1 MPRNRPGAL
10 RATAP
15 RVPLWTHEG
24 GRIDRLS
31 LPTSAAI
38 RLAEHAGGVDYHVSP
53 GNTARFLATYR
64 RFLRSHPGARLR
76 LIASECPACPGCQY
90 DDIAVVRDA
99 LQSTLLSLPLR
110 PRAELQCLLSALD
123 LEFRRRTLP
132 SLTPAR
138 GGLAWWHRRLYEGD
152 QG

>member
-38 RLAEHAGGVDYHVSP
+38 RLAEHTGGVDHHVSP

-64 RFLRSHPGARLR
+64 RFLHTSGGRLR
-76 LIASECPACPGCQY
+76 LVASSCPACPGCQY

-99 LQSTLLSLPLR
+99 SQSTLLSLPLR
-110 PRAELQCLLSALD
+110 PRTEFQLLLTALD

-132 SLTPAR
+132 SLVPVR

-152 QG
+152 